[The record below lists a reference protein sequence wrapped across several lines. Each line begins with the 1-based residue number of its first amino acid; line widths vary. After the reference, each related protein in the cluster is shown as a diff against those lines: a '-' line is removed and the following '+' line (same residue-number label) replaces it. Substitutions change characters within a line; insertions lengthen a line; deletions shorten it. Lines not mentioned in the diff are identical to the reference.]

1 MVQQAQCLLP
11 SFGTTFNG
19 PKRPVSI
26 RAKTTSAQN
35 AKLLS
40 AFDRNTLDS
49 ILKTAWGLLL
59 YRYTGSEDVC
69 FGYRSHGAR
78 AFGSHSS
85 DAERLLTCKLTIDEQ
100 DTIKTLLEKSWGE
113 NGCLTDVNG
122 GGCLNADYDTYSL
135 FNTVVM
141 VRVCGDRGKARTSVR
156 PVLPSILPQE
166 CRARLHVKIL
176 QDDVCIFLE
185 WWNTEISTT
194 QMESVAGY
202 FEHLLDQV
210 VFSQDTP
217 VVEAGCFLE
226 HDWDRI
232 YKFNSVLPEA
242 RDRCIHDI
250 ISENARLHPERE
262 AVCSWDGNLTYG
274 ELDGLS
280 SELAHYLK
288 SHGVGPEMLVALC
301 FDKSKW
307 NIVAMLG
314 VLKAGGAFVPLDPTH
329 PTSRLR
335 SLAASVDAKIMLCS
349 RSRSELLSQV
359 VKELIP
365 LDEQLFANISPS
377 PRGYAQEETKSTNA
391 AYLIFTSGS
400 TGQPKGTLLE
410 HRAFVTCATAF
421 GGPMGL
427 NADTRKLQF
436 AAHTFDCSLA
446 ESLAVLIHGGCI
458 CVPSDEERLND
469 IVKAITR
476 MRVNFTSLTPS
487 FARFVEPSSVPELK
501 TILLMGEAMS
511 RTDLERWLHIRLLNG
526 YGPTEAAVC
535 SSIKEDIDVNYD
547 CRDIGLPTGTLFWV
561 VNPDDHNQL
570 VPVGSPGELLLEGP
584 TLARCYINNQQ
595 KTDEVFI
602 YNPAWTKRD
611 SKRGDRRFYK
621 TGDLVRYNSDS
632 GSLTFIGRK
641 DTQIKLHGQRIEL
654 GEIEHTISTL
664 PTVKHCIAFLCKSG
678 FANGKVVAVV
688 SLKQELS
695 VDPMP
700 LKLLPHSKRAHVT
713 AEFREQLSKRLP
725 TYMIPAVWLCVEALP
740 LMPSGKLNRKEIVKW
755 VTDLEDDIHAQNAES
770 EVTESPNPTHLVLT
784 VEDRLAS
791 IWSRVL
797 AIPRDKL
804 SLEDGFLTLGG
815 DSIAAITC
823 MGYCKKQG
831 MGVTVQDVLQSKS
844 IRDLATRVQET
855 KKVVEYHESTDEPFE
870 LSPIQKLH
878 FMVRKEGQGY
888 FNQSMRTRVNRRVS
902 AHDLRYAIE
911 VIIERH
917 SMLRARLVEDTATG
931 ALRQRISKE
940 IDTSYRLR
948 VHDIE
953 RPIEM
958 ESAISASQLCINAFE
973 GPLMSVDLFY
983 TNETCFLSMVAHHLV
998 VDIVSWRII
1007 IEDLED
1013 ILLHP
1018 EDKTILTNSLPFS
1031 VWCYLQDER
1040 AVSLGG
1046 YLEDVP
1052 STEFAYWGMEN
1063 QVATYGDATCETF
1076 ELGIDDSSSILMDCH
1091 KSLGTEA
1098 VDVLLASLLHAFGQ
1112 TFRDRSLPA
1121 IYNEGHGR
1129 ESWDSSIDIS
1139 RTVGWFT
1146 TVSPIFIE
1154 GQVADDP
1161 VDTVVLVKDLRRR
1174 LIDNGRQQFAT
1185 VMSTTT
1191 EDERKRPLCPMEIS
1205 FNYVGQHRDLQRQDG
1220 LFQLLN
1226 QMAGE
1231 TGQGGGSSDYGKDT
1245 PRFGL
1250 FEVSA
1255 LAVNGRLRFIF
1266 SFSKYMKHQEK
1277 IRAWIASCSEVLKY
1291 LGKRLQAIG
1300 MRPTLSDFPMLSLT
1314 YPTLENMLE
1323 KKLPSIG
1330 VSSPGIIEDIYPC
1343 TRMQEGILLARS
1355 RDSSL
1360 YAVHDTYEVRGLNGK
1375 PEAARFAEAWHTV
1388 VSRHAMLRTLFVE
1401 NLTSQDLYSQLV
1413 LKFCEPPILHL
1424 SCSDDVDVVSTFNNQ
1439 PPVVYN
1445 ECKPHHRLMLC
1456 QTASGRLFF
1465 RLELSHAVMDGVS
1478 IAVILRDIQL
1488 AYDGKLS
1495 QRRPLFKAYIQYMR
1509 NRSQVSSL
1517 GYWNK
1522 YLAGLEPCLFP
1533 TLSDGKKA
1541 AQKQLMILRPSFNLF
1556 HDLQLVCDD
1565 NRLTLSTAFTVAWGL
1580 TLHLFCS
1587 SNDVCFNYTTSL
1599 RDSMVEDIES
1609 VVGPVINV
1617 LACRMKIS
1625 RDGLLGDLM
1634 QQVQSDCMEQLAHN
1648 NVSLIDITHELQLSD
1663 IALSNTMISFQK
1675 VTKSEASSTESIS
1688 CSRFCPIQDPAEY
1701 PLFVNVVA
1709 TDKAAEIE
1717 VNYWTDTLS
1726 DEQAENV
1733 TSTFLKCLENIV
1745 RHQGEQVGHL
1755 ETLSDWNKQRLRKWN
1770 KQPPEEADLSVQD
1783 IIQEKALSQPDT
1795 PAIIS
1800 WDRTLNYSDLEHL
1813 STCLAAYLSQLGV
1826 RKGTLVPIY
1835 FDKSVWQ
1842 IVAILAVFKAGAIC
1856 VPRDEVQPENDLD
1869 RWLVDHGAHTGVTS
1883 PSGAESLEGQF
1894 PTVVSVD
1901 ESLFDFLMGPNTTNL
1916 SHTQPYDDSYVVFGS
1931 NGTHESSAIVLD
1943 QRAILARAAAFASAA
1958 HITSGTK
1965 TFQYAPYTSDIY
1977 LQEVIGTF
1985 MSGGCVCIP
1994 RNDSLSQL
2002 SESINETNAN
2012 LVSLTPSIAS
2022 FLRPSDVPSIRVL
2035 ALVGET
2041 PSSEIEQVW
2050 SERVQV
2056 LSFMGPVECSST
2068 CIQFSITKSSSTQS
2082 VTGIVLGCCSW
2093 IVDLC
2098 DSSRLVPVGCVGEL
2112 VIEGAGVARGYLRD
2126 EEQTEQMFPRKD
2138 YGVVESLERPYSL
2151 FPKRRPQ
2158 MFRTGYLVRYNTD
2171 GTLVY
2176 LGKKSDSVDQKPQML
2191 GLEIEQF
2198 LGKQYTPGHRCVV
2211 ESLYL
2216 GIEEYP
2222 KTCIAVFVLSTTDQP
2237 TITTEQTSRIL
2248 SKTIDF
2254 QVLMNK
2260 LYTALAASLPA
2271 SQVPSL
2277 YFPVSGLL
2285 LTPLG
2290 TVDRSCL
2297 RDAARN
2303 LPATSLLEY
2312 DVKKFGD
2319 FWRHQLEKPP
2329 LSGKFL
2335 MQPFSLQGPPAPKM
2349 IETSLTVS
2357 WSGALRK
2364 SNARPVLLSAWALA
2378 IHSYTQCDD
2387 TIFGE
2392 LLADPGNR
2400 TNSSEQLSPQATMIP
2415 RRIRVHDSLSIS
2427 DVLDQT
2433 SSSLAKAGPFER
2445 TPISSIRN
2453 INADTARAL
2462 DFESTLSISAMSIEQ
2477 QGLHLK
2483 SLENQERL
2491 HSELGVCPLA
2501 VLCAIEETG
2510 VNLTARYDDR
2520 AMYNS
2525 QVDQLL
2531 ALFGECLDIFR
2542 SSAALEER
2550 IVDLPKKGGS
2560 LQVFND
2566 TVDYWKEHL
2575 ADIEPCLFPELTPK
2589 REQGKFCTMSL
2600 QLSNASEIQR
2610 VCNDLAITPN
2620 LFLQTVWALVL
2631 RCYTGLEDV
2640 CFGYHIHEK
2649 NASSCILP
2657 CRLNLN
2663 DNLELRD
2670 VMQERKMD
2678 AERMLNHRMSL
2689 FEIHR
2694 AIKSENASI
2703 FNTVFRYKE
2712 STSAVA
2718 ESSNAI
2724 FDSLNENLG
2733 QYLMVVNAS
2742 VSGSSAEINF
2752 DYQPTSLS
2760 ETDMGHLIDCYEC
2773 TMNSVL
2779 SLLEPG
2785 RLIRDVDF
2793 FGRSSCQAVSSWNAT
2808 LPAQPTRC
2816 AHAIIHEQALAH
2828 PAAPAICSWDGNF
2841 TYAQLDFLTTKLAS
2855 HLVNRG
2861 IGPEVFVGL
2870 CFEKSAWAV
2879 IAQVAVLKAGGA
2891 FASLDPAHPEG
2902 RLQGLVNDIAAPIV
2916 LCSTRYLEK
2925 ASRIC
2930 KAALAVNHDALE
2942 KIPNPPAVRR
2952 LPTTNVH
2959 NAAYAIFTSGTTGKP
2974 KATVIEHAA
2983 LAVASSCFSRILGID
2998 SNTRQLQFSSYTFD
3012 ASILEISITLMVGA
3026 CVCMPGDEERMNDLA
3041 GAITR
3046 MKVNS
3051 AFFTPTVLSTLDPN
3065 RVPTLERLY
3074 VGGEKVTETHV
3085 MRWTG
3090 RRLRFFE
3097 AYGPSES
3104 TIFATASLKINQ
3116 DGVLVD
3122 DDCSSIGTAL
3132 CGRTWIVDPHN
3143 HNRILPVG
3151 AVGEL
3156 VMEGDIIARGYLNN
3170 PKKTEEVF
3178 ISQPQWSK
3186 EPGLRDVFSHTSRMY
3201 LTGDLVRYKSD
3212 GNICFISRKDTQ
3224 VKLNGQRIE
3233 LEEIE
3238 QQCTLLSPENTQV
3251 AVEVV
3256 VPETKSVAKTLAAFI
3271 TVDGHDSRSAAS
3283 EQIMSPSLLL
3293 PLSESVQKA
3302 IGKLHS
3308 SLSRVLPQIMIP
3320 KLYFPV
3326 QYLPLSSTGKLD
3338 RKGLRAM
3345 VQGLSKEQLRSY
3357 MIMNSGSGRAVTQA
3371 AESTLRDLWA
3381 KVLEIEPGS
3390 ISAEDSFFGIGG
3402 DSFSA
3407 MKLVVAARAQDIS
3420 LTVAQIYEHPVLVD
3434 MAKCCADAEE
3444 VTQRPDLEP
3453 FTMVPDSTPL
3463 PDTLEEISEQCCVAK
3478 DSITDIYPCTA
3489 VQEGLLT
3496 LSIKNPGAYVARVPY
3511 RLSPNVNLEKFKA
3524 AWQQTVDELDIL
3536 RTRIVH
3542 IEDVGFLQVVIKRE
3556 RISWTL
3562 ETSLENVTDDTVEG
3576 SGALLAKYAIVQIG
3590 PSVRYFVW
3598 TINHALYD
3606 GWNVPQ
3612 ILKRVEDVYASS
3624 STENSTVPYKF
3635 FINHLLQRDMQQ
3647 SDDFWK
3653 AYLDGLSCEPFPPQK
3668 NNDSSS
3674 TGAGS
3679 IQRRSFDISRTS
3691 RASDVTIPELI
3702 RSAWAIVISAHTGS
3716 GDVCFGETLSGRN
3729 VNMPGIA
3736 DVAGPAITTVPM
3748 RVRVDNKLPI
3758 SQYLSDVRQVTAAM
3772 IPHQHHGLQRIQKL
3786 SGDAALAC
3794 KFQNLLVIQSDNAQ
3808 LNEDIWSWAEQ
3819 ETQGDFFT
3827 NPLVVQCQVSGSK
3840 LLIQAN
3846 YDEMILDSWQA
3857 ERLLGQF
3864 GFVLEQLLN
3873 VPRDSPMTVGAIDV
3887 ASPLDKQSIASW
3899 NQRQVT
3905 CIDKCVQDFIREN
3918 ALMQPQA
3925 PALCSWDGEL
3935 NYQETFELAS
3945 SFAAYL
3951 VSCGVGPETYVPVC
3965 VDKSVWAIVTI
3976 LSVLLAGGAFVPLDP
3991 SHPASRHKEIL
4002 EEIEADIILCSS
4014 QLRNRYLGSVSTIIP
4029 VSKATILAYS
4039 AVTTTKK
4046 ERFTTSPSNAAYAIF
4061 TSGSTGRPKGIVVE
4075 HRAVCSSIIG
4085 FAPVVELNKDSR
4097 VFQFASLTFDAA
4109 ILEVLGTLM
4118 LGACICIPS
4127 EDERLNDIPRA
4138 IQRMNVS
4145 WSFLTPSVASIIEP
4159 SSVPSLQVV
4168 TCGGEALSSEVVKT
4182 WKHHVNFIGAYGPT
4196 ETVVFALVARDYVN
4210 HGSTCIGYG
4219 HPNTLTWIV
4228 DPDDHDRLTPLGA
4241 VGELVLEGPT
4251 LAREYLKNPTKTA
4264 ENFVSEP
4271 AWIKNFSSSLPSPRR
4286 IYKTGD
4292 LAKYNYDGSIEYLG
4306 RKDHQVKLHGQ
4317 RMELGEIEHRL
4328 LANQTVRNAVVILP
4342 QTGPLRQ
4349 KLVAVMSLKSL
4360 TSDSNM
4366 IATGACELASQKDM
4380 LRVGHLEASAIQ
4392 KRVEEQLPH
4401 YMVPQAWAVI
4411 KNIPMLVSG
4420 KLDRKRIS
4428 SWLEQLDESAYDR
4441 IMQDYDDA
4449 TPDTI
4454 EEENED
4460 QGEPDTIPETIRD
4473 IFAQVLNLPIHKV
4486 DPDRSFIYLG
4496 GDSIT
4501 GMAVVSKARKCG
4513 LNLTLNRILQAK
4525 SIEEL
4530 AASCDTRLLPTKSV
4544 TESCSPFALSP
4555 IQELFFRS
4563 SPTVLKGSGRF
4574 NQSITVRLA
4583 NRVEPTVVE
4592 DAIRA
4597 VVRKHSMLRARFSKS
4612 TDGTWQQRITSDV
4625 DSAYNFRAHFV
4636 KSSSDMLSRVAKTQ
4650 CSLNIQMGPVV
4661 AADLFDE
4668 DGEQIL
4674 FLVASH
4680 LCVDVVSWRIV
4691 LQELEDFIKTG
4702 SLSSDTPLSFQSWCN
4717 VQRDGSKSFNKTIAS
4732 QPPDLN
4738 YWGMSRTPNNYG
4750 HVEIESFTL
4759 DKRATA
4765 FVSRH
4770 CHAILRTETVEVLLA
4785 AVLYSFNR
4793 VFTDRNAPTIFNE
4806 GHGRETWD
4814 SSEPSGTVGWFTTM
4828 SPLHV
4833 QTGSDLLDTIKRV
4846 KDTRRQISELGRAF
4860 FAHNMLHSRS
4870 NGDSVKFSA
4879 PFEIIFNYL
4888 GQLQQLERDG
4898 SIFQHYGDVFS
4909 AKSMDSASDMGRDTP
4924 RFALFEVT
4932 ALIVKEQLH
4941 VSFIYNRN
4949 MRHQAQIQSWVA
4961 ECKRV
4966 LETDMPKLKD
4976 VPPQPT
4982 LSDYPLLPITYD
4994 EMQDL
4999 TENVLP
5005 SLGIAGWNQVEDIYF
5020 CSPIQEG
5027 ILFSQL
5033 RDPHE
5038 YIFNVIFE
5046 LRRSGGN
5053 GDIDLA
5059 RLKRAWSM
5067 VVARHSIL
5075 RTVFIESC
5083 CKGGSF
5089 DQVVIKEASEEALDI
5104 ECDDSDAM
5112 DQLDALSLRNR
5123 GKSSDRYHQVIFCKT
5138 SIGRVLMKLEMNHVI
5153 IDGGS
5158 ASILLKELALAYGNQ
5173 LPPGPGPLFSEYIKY
5188 LKEEGAFEALD
5199 YWKLRLSCVRPCYL
5213 PVAASKN
5220 GSRQLGTHMVAFN
5233 RFAALQSFCETNSI
5247 TFANLILAAWAI
5259 VLRSYTKSDDVCF
5272 GYPSTG
5278 RDLPVP
5284 GIQDAVGIFI
5294 NTLCCRVRFRANH
5307 TLLDIAK
5314 SVQDDRIDS
5323 LPYQRSS
5330 LAEIQHALGRKGEP
5344 LFNTCMSIQNG
5355 SVGKVEVGE
5364 FSFVMQKAHDPCEY
5378 PITLNVESAKGSEGI
5393 LLRYW
5398 VDAVS
5403 EAKAAAFASAI
5414 AEVLTCFLED
5424 STRPVSALR
5433 IREEEN
5439 TTATGPFMDRSL
5451 LEKMVDERIK
5461 LVVSQMLGNG
5471 KIDTSWMKNHGDDL
5485 SDDFVH
5491 IEKDI
5496 EESLQGVVVAR
5507 EKTPASSTQTLDTE
5521 HRTPIDAES
5530 QLWRLWSITLG
5541 LPPHPIKYQDSF
5553 FKLGGDSIT
5562 AMKLVRAARDE
5573 GMKLSVADVIKN
5585 PVFEKMMALVNDR
5598 KKIMALAK
5606 TEKREDSDEKVEDK
5620 PLLPQ
5625 SDSSQELSI
5634 LRPMPVQ
5641 FDDRSLR
5648 AAISPKVGVFKGG
5661 IVDVLPVTD
5670 FQALSLTGTMFESRW
5685 MLNYFYLDGK
5695 GAIDMRRL
5703 RESFLRVVDAF
5714 DILRTVFVCFHGQFY
5729 QVVLRKVK
5737 PDIFVHE
5744 TDKSLDEYS
5753 NSLQQRDKK
5762 QSPGQG
5768 QQCVQFYVVRKA
5780 NSDEHRILI
5789 RLSHA
5794 QYDGFCLSKIMT
5806 AIKMGYEGSPIS
5818 PSSFLNYMRLLP
5830 GNITP
5835 EHYQHWSNLL
5845 KGSKMTQIIQRDRL
5859 NTFQHVGG
5867 YTQKAKV
5874 IEIPSSATEN
5884 VTIATV
5890 MQSAWAIT
5898 LAKMCAQDDVV
5909 FGLTVNGRN
5918 AVPGAE
5924 GIVGPCLNFIPIR
5937 VKFKERWTGLDLFRF
5952 LQDQQVANMT
5962 YESLGCREI
5971 VRRCTDWPE
5980 STFFTT
5986 SVLHQTLDYEG
5997 QMQLDNHT
6005 YKMGGFGVIDN
6016 LTDLMLFSKPLAGQ
6030 PTQINV
6036 AIGYSNKG
6044 PIPSSFVSTLLD
6056 MVCETAQSLVANPN
6070 LALPSPSTIRSLPPQ
6085 LVEDTPTAESRDSL
6099 LLSSLNDHSLSEI
6112 LAHSALVTRIW
6123 QQVLQPRSSAGKLQT
6138 SYQLD
6143 SSFFGLGGDIA
6154 NVAQVV
6160 WIIEQETGLHVRI
6173 EDLLAHSTFL
6183 GHMAVVALNMTKRDA
6198 DVDSSDTAPAPA
6210 YAPVDARTPSR
6221 TVSVSRQDVPRL
6233 PASKSEWSALDRAR
6247 ILAKKITRLGGL
6259 ATRV

>member
-1 MVQQAQCLLP
+1 MAQQAQCFLP
-11 SFGTTFNG
+11 SFGTTSNG
-19 PKRPVSI
+19 LKRPVSI
-26 RAKTTSAQN
+26 RARTTSAQN

-40 AFDRNTLDS
+40 AFEHNSLDP

-59 YRYTGSEDVC
+59 YRYTGLEDVC
-69 FGYRSHGAR
+69 FGYRRFGAE
-78 AFGSHSS
+78 AFGPNSS

-100 DTIKTLLEKSWGE
+100 DTIKTLLEKSGGK
-113 NGCLTDVNG
+113 NGCQTDVG
-122 GGCLNADYDTYSL
+122 AGGCLNADYDSYSL

-156 PVLPSILPQE
+156 PVLPSILPEE
-166 CRARLHVKIL
+166 CRARLHVKVL

-194 QMESVAGY
+194 QMESVARY
-202 FEHLLDQV
+202 FEQLLDQAAS
-210 VFSQDTP
+210 SQDTP
-217 VVEAGCFLE
+217 VLDAGCFLE
-226 HDWDRI
+226 HDWARI
-232 YKFNSVLPEA
+232 YKFNSAVPEA
-242 RDRCIHDI
+242 RDRCIHDV
-250 ISENARLHPERE
+250 ISETSRLHPERE
-262 AVCSWDGNLTYG
+262 AVCSWDGNFTYG
-274 ELDGLS
+274 ELDDLS
-280 SELAHYLK
+280 SELAYHLQA
-288 SHGVGPEMLVALC
+288 HEVGPETLVALC

-335 SLAASVDAKIMLCS
+335 SLVDSVDAKIMLCS
-349 RSRSELLSQV
+349 RNRSGILSPV
-359 VKELIP
+359 AKKLVP
-365 LDEQLFANISPS
+365 LDEQFFADMSTS
-377 PRGYAQEETKSTNA
+377 TGRYVKEVAKSTTA

-400 TGQPKGTLLE
+400 TGQPKGTLIE
-410 HRAFVTCATAF
+410 HRSFVTCATAF

-458 CVPSDEERLND
+458 CVPSNEERLND

-487 FARFVEPSSVPELK
+487 FARLVDPSSVPGLK

-547 CRDIGLPTGTLFWV
+547 CRDVGLPTGTLFWV

-584 TLARCYINNQQ
+584 TLARCYINNPQ

-602 YNPAWTKRD
+602 YNPSWTKRD
-611 SKRGDRRFYK
+611 SKCGDRRFYK

-654 GEIEHTISTL
+654 GEIEYSISAL

-678 FANGKVVAVV
+678 FAKGKIVAAV
-688 SLKQELS
+688 SLKKEVS
-695 VDPMP
+695 VDTMP
-700 LKLLPHSKRAHVT
+700 LMLLPPSERAQVT
-713 AEFREQLSKRLP
+713 AEFREQLSKQLP

-740 LMPSGKLNRKEIVKW
+740 LLPSGKLNRKEIIKW
-755 VTDLEDDIHAQNAES
+755 VTDLEDDIHAQGSDSDATDS
-770 EVTESPNPTHLVLT
+770 TSATHLEIT
-784 VEDRLAS
+784 VENRLTS

-831 MGVTVQDVLQSKS
+831 LGVTVQDVLQSKS

-855 KKVVEYHESTDEPFE
+855 KNVVVYHETTYEPFE

-902 AHDLRYAIE
+902 AHDLRHAIE
-911 VIIERH
+911 VITERH
-917 SMLRARLVEDTATG
+917 SMLRTRLVQDTATG

-940 IDTSYRLR
+940 IDTSYQLR
-948 VHDIE
+948 VQHIE
-953 RPIEM
+953 QPIEM
-958 ESAISASQLCINAFE
+958 ESAISASQTRINAFE
-973 GPLMSVDLFY
+973 GPIMSVDLFY
-983 TNETCFLSMVAHHLV
+983 TNDDCFLSMVAHHFV

-1007 IEDLED
+1007 IEDIED

-1018 EDKTILTNSLPFS
+1018 EDTATLTNSLPFS
-1031 VWCYLQDER
+1031 TWCHLQDER
-1040 AVSLGG
+1040 ATSLDGH
-1046 YLEDVP
+1046 LEDVP
-1052 STEFAYWGMEN
+1052 SADFDYWGMEN
-1063 QVATYGDATCETF
+1063 QVPTYGDATCETF
-1076 ELGIDDSSSILMDCH
+1076 ELGTDDSKSILMNCH
-1091 KSLGTEA
+1091 KSRGTEV
-1098 VDVLLASLLHAFGQ
+1098 VDILLASLLHAFGR
-1112 TFRDRSLPA
+1112 TFKDRSLPA

-1129 ESWDSSIDIS
+1129 ESWDPSIDIS

-1146 TVSPIFIE
+1146 TVSPIFIQ
-1154 GQVADDP
+1154 GQVTDDP

-1174 LIDNGRQQFAT
+1174 FIDNGRQQFAT
-1185 VMSTTT
+1185 VMSAST
-1191 EDERKRPLCPMEIS
+1191 EDERRRSLCPMEIS

-1266 SFSKYMKHQEK
+1266 SFSKFMRYQEK
-1277 IRAWIASCSEVLKY
+1277 IRAWIASCSEVLKS
-1291 LGKRLQAIG
+1291 LGKRLQTID

-1314 YPTLENMLE
+1314 YPTLENMLA

-1330 VSSPGIIEDIYPC
+1330 
-1343 TRMQEGILLARS
+1343 EGILLARS

-1360 YAVHDTYEVRGLNGK
+1360 YAVHDTYEVRGQGSK
-1375 PEAARFAEAWHTV
+1375 PDAARFLEAWRMV

-1401 NLTSQDLYSQLV
+1401 NVTSQDLYSQLV
-1413 LKFCEPPILHL
+1413 LKSCEPTILHL
-1424 SCSDDVDVVSTFNNQ
+1424 SCPNDDDVVSTFDNQ
-1439 PPVVYN
+1439 PPAVYN
-1445 ECKPHHRLMLC
+1445 EYKPHHRLTLC
-1456 QTASGRLFF
+1456 ETTSGRLFF

-1478 IAVILRDIQL
+1478 IAVILRDLRL
-1488 AYDGKLS
+1488 AYNGSIS
-1495 QRRPLFKAYIQYMR
+1495 QRRPLFKAYIQYLR
-1509 NRSQVSSL
+1509 ILSQDASL
-1517 GYWNK
+1517 EYWSK
-1522 YLAGLEPCLFP
+1522 YLADLEPCIFP
-1533 TLSDGKKA
+1533 TLSDGKKI
-1541 AQKQLMILRPSFNLF
+1541 AQKQLRILRPSFDLF
-1556 HDLQLVCDD
+1556 HDLQASCED
-1565 NRLTLSTAFTVAWGL
+1565 NRLTLSTAFNVAWGL
-1580 TLHLFCS
+1580 TLRLFCS
-1587 SNDVCFNYTTSL
+1587 SDDVCFNYTTSL
-1599 RDSMVEDIES
+1599 RDSIVEDIES

-1617 LACRMKIS
+1617 LACRMKVS
-1625 RDGLLGDLM
+1625 RDSSLGDLM

-1663 IALSNTMISFQK
+1663 MALSNTMISYQK
-1675 VTKSEASSTESIS
+1675 VTKSEAPSITS
-1688 CSRFCPIQDPAEY
+1688 INFSRSCPIRDPAEY
-1701 PLFVNVVA
+1701 PLYVNVVA
-1709 TDKAAEIE
+1709 SDRAAEIE
-1717 VNYWTDTLS
+1717 MNYWTDTLS

-1733 TSTFLKCLENIV
+1733 SSIFLKYLENIV
-1745 RHQGEQVGHL
+1745 RHQGEQVGRL

-1770 KQPPEEADLSVQD
+1770 KQPLEEADILVQD
-1783 IIQEKALSQPDT
+1783 IIQEKAVSQPDT
-1795 PAIIS
+1795 PAIAS
-1800 WDRTLNYSDLEHL
+1800 WDKTLHYGDLEHL
-1813 STCLAAYLSQLGV
+1813 SSYLAAYLSQLGV

-1835 FDKSVWQ
+1835 FGKSAWQ
-1842 IVAILAVFKAGAIC
+1842 IVTILAIFKAGAIC
-1856 VPRDEVQPENDLD
+1856 VPRIEAQPKSNLD
-1869 RWLVDHGAHTGVTS
+1869 RWLVDHGAHTAVTS

-1894 PTVVSVD
+1894 PTVISVD
-1901 ESLFDFLMGPNTTNL
+1901 ESLFGFLRASNTTNL
-1916 SHTQPYDDSYVVFGS
+1916 SPAQPHDDSYVVFSS
-1931 NGTHESSAIVLD
+1931 NGTHEPSAVVLD
-1943 QRAILARAAAFASAA
+1943 QRAILARATAFSSATRM
-1958 HITSGTK
+1958 TSGTK
-1965 TFQYAPYTSDIY
+1965 TFQHASYTSDIF

-1994 RNDSLSQL
+1994 RSDSLSQL
-2002 SESINETNAN
+2002 SVSINETNAN
-2012 LVSLTPSIAS
+2012 LVSLTPSIAY

-2035 ALVGET
+2035 ALFGDIPTREV
-2041 PSSEIEQVW
+2041 EQVW
-2050 SERVQV
+2050 SEQVQ
-2056 LSFMGPVECSST
+2056 LLFFMGIAECSST
-2068 CIQFSITKSSSTQS
+2068 CIQASIFEGLSTPS
-2082 VTGIVLGCCSW
+2082 VTGTSAGCCSW
-2093 IVDLC
+2093 IADVF
-2098 DSSRLVPVGCVGEL
+2098 DSTRLVPVGCVGEL
-2112 VIEGAGVARGYLRD
+2112 VIEGAGVARGYLCD
-2126 EEQTEQMFPRKD
+2126 EKQTKEMFPKEE
-2138 YGVVESLERPYSL
+2138 YGVVESSKRPYSL

-2158 MFRTGYLVRYNTD
+2158 MFRTGYMARYNTD

-2176 LGKKSDSVDQKPQML
+2176 LGKKSLTDHRQQML
-2191 GLEIEQF
+2191 AFKIEQF
-2198 LGKQYTPGHRCVV
+2198 LSTQDIPGYSCIV
-2211 ESLYL
+2211 ESLGL
-2216 GIEEYP
+2216 EVEEYP
-2222 KTCIAVFVLSTTDQP
+2222 KTCIAVFVLSTSDNS
-2237 TITTEQTSRIL
+2237 ITNAKTMTEISPKTS
-2248 SKTIDF
+2248 DF
-2254 QVLMNK
+2254 HVLMTK
-2260 LYTALAASLPA
+2260 LHTALAASLPP

-2277 YFPVSGLL
+2277 YFPVSGLP

-2290 TVDRSCL
+2290 TVDRSLL

-2303 LPATSLLEY
+2303 FPTASLLEY
-2312 DVKKFGD
+2312 DAKKFGD
-2319 FWRHQLEKPP
+2319 FWRHQLEKPS
-2329 LSGKFL
+2329 LSGRFI
-2335 MQPFSLQGPPAPKM
+2335 MQPLTLSETPAPKM
-2349 IETSLTVS
+2349 IAKSLTS
-2357 WSGALRK
+2357 PWGGALQK
-2364 SNARPVLLSAWALA
+2364 SNARAVLLCAWALA
-2378 IHSYTQCDD
+2378 IHSYTQSEDIC
-2387 TIFGE
+2387 FGE
-2392 LLADPGNR
+2392 LLIDTENSGNL
-2400 TNSSEQLSPQATMIP
+2400 TEQLPPQGTIIP
-2415 RRIRVHDSLSIS
+2415 RRIQVDNSITIS
-2427 DVLDQT
+2427 GLLDRT
-2433 SSSLAKAGPFER
+2433 SSSLAEARPFEK

-2462 DFESTLSISAMSIEQ
+2462 DFESALSISSMSMEQ
-2477 QGLHLK
+2477 QIVLLK
-2483 SLENQERL
+2483 SLENKENL
-2491 HSELGVCPLA
+2491 HSELDVCPLA
-2501 VLCAIEETG
+2501 VFCALEETG
-2510 VNLTARYDDR
+2510 VNLVARYDDR
-2520 AMYNS
+2520 VIYSS

-2542 SSAALEER
+2542 LSADLEEG
-2550 IVDLPKKGGS
+2550 IVNLPKSGGS
-2560 LQVFND
+2560 LQVFNE

-2575 ADIEPCLFPELTPK
+2575 ADIEPCLFLELTPK
-2589 REQGKFCTMSL
+2589 KEHGKFSTMSL
-2600 QLSNASEIQR
+2600 QLSNSSQIRHA
-2610 VCNDLAITPN
+2610 CNDLVITPDI
-2620 LFLQTVWALVL
+2620 FLQTIWALVL
-2631 RCYTGLEDV
+2631 RCYTGLEDI
-2640 CFGYHIHEK
+2640 CFGYNVPIK
-2649 NASSCILP
+2649 NGSACILP
-2657 CRLNLN
+2657 CRIDLN

-2670 VMQERKMD
+2670 VMQKRKAD
-2678 AERMLNHRMSL
+2678 VERMLNHQMSL

-2694 AIKSENASI
+2694 AIGSENSSI
-2703 FNTVFRYKE
+2703 FNTVFNYEK
-2712 STSAVA
+2712 TIPGVA
-2718 ESSNAI
+2718 EFSNDI
-2724 FDSLNENLG
+2724 LI
-2733 QYLMVVNAS
+2733 VVNAS
-2742 VSGSSAEINF
+2742 VSTSSVEVNF
-2752 DYQPTSLS
+2752 HYQGTSLS
-2760 ETDMGHLIDCYEC
+2760 ETDMGHIVDCFES
-2773 TMNSVL
+2773 TVNSVL
-2779 SLLEPG
+2779 PLFETSQ
-2785 RLIRDVDF
+2785 LIKNVDF
-2793 FGRSSCQAVSSWNAT
+2793 FGQRSCHAVSSWNAT
-2808 LPAQPTRC
+2808 LPERPTRC
-2816 AHAIIHEQALAH
+2816 AHAIIHEQALAR
-2828 PAAPAICSWDGNF
+2828 PSAQAICSWDGDF
-2841 TYAQLDFLTTKLAS
+2841 SYAQLDYLTTKLAVQ
-2855 HLVNRG
+2855 LANRG
-2861 IGPEVFVGL
+2861 VGPDVFVGL

-2891 FASLDPAHPEG
+2891 FASLDPAHPES
-2902 RLQGLVNDIAAPIV
+2902 RLQSLVNDIDAPIV

-2930 KAALAVNHDALE
+2930 EAALVVDHDALE
-2942 KIPNPPAVRR
+2942 KMPNPSRVRR
-2952 LPTTNVH
+2952 LPTTNIH
-2959 NAAYAIFTSGTTGKP
+2959 NAAYAIFTSGTTGTP
-2974 KATVIEHAA
+2974 KTTVIEHVA
-2983 LAVASSCFSRILGID
+2983 LVLASSCFAKILSID
-2998 SNTRQLQFSSYTFD
+2998 SNTRPLQFSSFTFD
-3012 ASILEISITLMVGA
+3012 ASILEITITLMVGA
-3026 CVCMPGDEERMNDLA
+3026 CVCMPSDEERMNDLA
-3041 GAITR
+3041 GAIAR
-3046 MKVNS
+3046 MNVNS

-3065 RVPTLERLY
+3065 SVPTLKTLY

-3085 MRWTG
+3085 LPWIDRG
-3090 RRLRFFE
+3090 IRFFE

-3104 TIFATASLKINQ
+3104 TIFATTSLKINQ

-3132 CGRTWIVDPHN
+3132 SGRSWIVDPHN
-3143 HNRILPVG
+3143 RNRILPIG

-3156 VMEGDIIARGYLNN
+3156 VIEGDIIARGYLNN
-3170 PKKTEEVF
+3170 AKKTEEVF
-3178 ISQPQWSK
+3178 ISQPRWSQN
-3186 EPGLRDVFSHTSRMY
+3186 PGLRHVFRKTSRMY

-3238 QQCTLLSPENTQV
+3238 QQCTLLSSANTQV
-3251 AVEVV
+3251 AVEIV
-3256 VPETKSVAKTLAAFI
+3256 VPEAKSVAKTLAAFI

-3283 EQIMSPSLLL
+3283 EQSVSSSLLL
-3293 PLSESVQKA
+3293 PLSDSVQKT
-3302 IGKLHS
+3302 ISKLHDA
-3308 SLSRVLPQIMIP
+3308 LSQVLPQIMIP

-3338 RKGLRAM
+3338 RKGLRTM
-3345 VQGLSKEQLRSY
+3345 VQALPKEQLRSY
-3357 MIMNSGSGRAVTQA
+3357 MIMNSGSGRAVAQA
-3371 AESTLRDLWA
+3371 AESSLRDLWA

-3407 MKLVVAARAQDIS
+3407 MKLVVAARVQDIS
-3420 LTVAQIYEHPVLVD
+3420 LTVAQIYERPVLVD
-3434 MAKCCADAEE
+3434 MAKCCVDVEE
-3444 VTQRPDLEP
+3444 ATQRPDLGP
-3453 FTMVPDSTPL
+3453 FTMIPDSKPL
-3463 PDTLEEISEQCCVAK
+3463 PKILEEVSEQCGVAK
-3478 DSITDIYPCTA
+3478 DSVADIYPCTA
-3489 VQEGLLT
+3489 VQEGLLA

-3511 RLSPNVNLEKFKA
+3511 RLSSNINLERFKA

-3542 IEDVGFLQVVIKRE
+3542 VEDAGFFQIVIKRE

-3576 SGALLAKYAIVQIG
+3576 SGALLAKYAIVQLG
-3590 PSVRYFVW
+3590 SSVRYFVW

-3606 GWNVPQ
+3606 GWIVPQ
-3612 ILKRVEDVYASS
+3612 ILKRVEDVYAGSS
-3624 STENSTVPYKF
+3624 SQNSTVPYKF

-3647 SDDFWK
+3647 SDTFWK
-3653 AYLDGLSCEPFPPQK
+3653 SYLNGLSSEAFPPQK
-3668 NNDSSS
+3668 NKESIS

-3679 IQRRSFDISRTS
+3679 IQRRTVDISRS
-3691 RASDVTIPELI
+3691 PRGSDVTVPELI
-3702 RSAWAIVISAHTGS
+3702 RSAWAIVLSVHTGS
-3716 GDVCFGETLSGRN
+3716 GDVCFGETLAGRN
-3729 VNMPGIA
+3729 VDMPGIA
-3736 DVAGPAITTVPM
+3736 DIAGPVITTVPM
-3748 RVRVDNKLPI
+3748 RIRVDNKLPL
-3758 SQYLSDVRQVTAAM
+3758 SRFLSDVRKVTAAM

-3786 SGDAALAC
+3786 SSDTALAC
-3794 KFQNLLVIQSDNAQ
+3794 RFQNLLLIQSDNPH
-3808 LNEDIWSWAEQ
+3808 LNEDIWSWVER

-3827 NPLVVQCQVSGSK
+3827 QPLVVQCQVSGSK

-3846 YDEMILDSWQA
+3846 YDETVLDSWQA
-3857 ERLLGQF
+3857 ERLIGQF
-3864 GFVLEQLLN
+3864 SFVIEQLLS
-3873 VPRDSPMTVGAIDV
+3873 VPRDMSMTVGGVDV
-3887 ASPLDKQSIASW
+3887 ASPLDKQSISSW

-3905 CIDKCVQDFIREN
+3905 CIDKCVHDFIREH
-3918 ALMQPQA
+3918 ALLQPQA
-3925 PALCSWDGEL
+3925 PAICSWDGDL
-3935 NYQETFELAS
+3935 KYQEMMQLAS
-3945 SFAAYL
+3945 SFSAYL

-3965 VDKSVWAIVTI
+3965 LDKSMWAIVTI
-3976 LSVLLAGGAFVPLDP
+3976 LSVLLAGGAFIPLDS
-3991 SHPASRHKEIL
+3991 SHPVSRHKEIL
-4002 EEIEADIILCSS
+4002 EEIEADIILCSP
-4014 QLRNRYLGSVSTIIP
+4014 QLRNRYLGSVGTIIP
-4029 VSKATILAYS
+4029 VSKDTITAYS
-4039 AVTTTKK
+4039 TVTTTK
-4046 ERFTTSPSNAAYAIF
+4046 RAHFNTSPSNVAYAIF

-4075 HRAVCSSIIG
+4075 HRAVCSSIVG
-4085 FAPVVELNKDSR
+4085 FAPVIELNKDSR

-4127 EDERLNDIPRA
+4127 EDERLNDIPGA
-4138 IQRMNVS
+4138 MQRMNVT
-4145 WSFLTPSVASIIEP
+4145 WSFLTPSVASIVEP
-4159 SSVPSLQVV
+4159 SSVPSLQVL
-4168 TCGGEALSSEVVKT
+4168 TCGGEALSSEVVKN
-4182 WKHHVNFIGAYGPT
+4182 WKHHVNFKGAYGPT
-4196 ETVVFALVARDYVN
+4196 ETVVFALVARDYAN
-4210 HGSTCIGYG
+4210 HSSTCIGYG
-4219 HPNTLTWIV
+4219 LPNTLTWIV
-4228 DPDDHDRLTPLGA
+4228 DPDDHDRLAPLGA
-4241 VGELVLEGPT
+4241 IGELVLEGST

-4264 ENFVSEP
+4264 EHFVDEP
-4271 AWIKNFSSSLPSPRR
+4271 AWIKNFPSSLSSPRR

-4292 LAKYNYDGSIEYLG
+4292 LAKYNSDGSIEYIG

-4328 LANQTVRNAVVILP
+4328 FANQTVRNAVVMLP
-4342 QTGPLRQ
+4342 RTGPLRQ

-4360 TSDSNM
+4360 TSDPSM
-4366 IATGACELASQKDM
+4366 IASSACELVSEKDM
-4380 LRVGHLEASAIQ
+4380 SRVGHRETNAIQ

-4411 KNIPMLVSG
+4411 KNVPMLVSE
-4420 KLDRKRIS
+4420 KMDRKRIS
-4428 SWLEQLDESAYDR
+4428 TWLEQLDESTYDR
-4441 IMQDYDDA
+4441 IMQDYGDA
-4449 TPDTI
+4449 EPDAI
-4454 EEENED
+4454 EEEDED
-4460 QGEPDTIPETIRD
+4460 RSGPNTIPEIIQG

-4486 DPDRSFIYLG
+4486 DPNRSFIYLG

-4501 GMAVVSKARKCG
+4501 GIAVVSKARKCG
-4513 LNLTLNRILQAK
+4513 LNLPLNRILQAK

-4530 AASCDTRLLPTKSV
+4530 AAWCDTKPVPTKRVAELS
-4544 TESCSPFALSP
+4544 SPFALSP

-4563 SPTVLKGSGRF
+4563 SPAVLKGSGRF

-4583 NRVEPTVVE
+4583 NRVEPTVLE
-4592 DAIRA
+4592 NAIRA
-4597 VVRKHSMLRARFSKS
+4597 VVRKHGMFRARFSKS
-4612 TDGTWQQRITSDV
+4612 TDGTWQQRTTKGV
-4625 DSAYNFRAHFV
+4625 DSAYKFRTHV
-4636 KSSSDMLSRVAKTQ
+4636 SKSSSDMRSKIANTQ
-4650 CSLNIQMGPVV
+4650 CSLNVQSGPVV
-4661 AADLFDE
+4661 AADLFE
-4668 DGEQIL
+4668 KDGEQIL

-4691 LQELEDFIKTG
+4691 LQELEDFIENG
-4702 SLSSDTPLSFQSWCN
+4702 SLSSDAPLSFQSWCN
-4717 VQRDGSKSFNKTIAS
+4717 VQRDGSKYINKAIAS
-4732 QPPDLN
+4732 QPPDLG
-4738 YWGMSRTPNNYG
+4738 YWGMSRSPNNYG
-4750 HVEIESFTL
+4750 HVDIESFTL

-4765 FVSRH
+4765 FVARD
-4770 CHAILRTETVEVLLA
+4770 CHSIFRTETVEVLLA
-4785 AVLYSFNR
+4785 AVLHSFNR
-4793 VFTDRNAPTIFNE
+4793 VFTERKVPTIYNE
-4806 GHGRETWD
+4806 GHGREAWD
-4814 SSEPSGTVGWFTTM
+4814 SFDPSGTVGWFTTL

-4833 QTGSDLLDTIKRV
+4833 QAGSDLLDTLRRV
-4846 KDTRRQISELGRAF
+4846 KDTRRKTNEISRAF
-4860 FAHNMLHSRS
+4860 FTHNTLQSRETGES
-4870 NGDSVKFSA
+4870 DKF
-4879 PFEIIFNYL
+4879 PVPLEILFNYL

-4909 AKSMDSASDMGRDTP
+4909 AMTMDSASDMGPDAP
-4924 RFALFEVT
+4924 RFALFEVS

-4949 MRHQAQIQSWVA
+4949 MRHQARIQEWIT
-4961 ECKRV
+4961 ECKSV
-4966 LETDMPKLKD
+4966 FETDLPKLKNIT
-4976 VPPQPT
+4976 PQPT

-4994 EMQDL
+4994 EMRDL
-4999 TENVLP
+4999 TGEALP
-5005 SLGIAGWNQVEDIYF
+5005 SLGIAGWNQVEDIYP

-5046 LRRSGGN
+5046 LRRSE
-5053 GDIDLA
+5053 DSSIDLA
-5059 RLKRAWSM
+5059 RLRSAWSM
-5067 VVARHSIL
+5067 IVARHSIL
-5075 RTVFIESC
+5075 RTVFVDSC

-5089 DQVVIKEASEEALDI
+5089 DQVVIKEAIEEALEI
-5104 ECDDSDAM
+5104 ECDDSDAL
-5112 DQLDALSLRNR
+5112 DKLDAVSLRSR
-5123 GKSSDRYHQVIFCKT
+5123 GNTSDRYHQVVFCKT

-5158 ASILLKELALAYGNQ
+5158 ASILLKELALAYSNQ

-5188 LKEEGAFEALD
+5188 LKEEGAVEALD
-5199 YWKLRLSCVRPCYL
+5199 YWKRCLSGVRPCHL
-5213 PVAASKN
+5213 PVAASN
-5220 GSRQLGTHMVAFN
+5220 DGSRQLGTHIVAFN
-5233 RFAALQSFCETNSI
+5233 RFSALQSFCETNSI
-5247 TFANLILAAWAI
+5247 TFANLILATWAI

-5294 NTLCCRVRFRANH
+5294 NTLCCRVRFRGNH

-5314 SVQDDRIDS
+5314 SVQNDHIDS
-5323 LPYQRSS
+5323 IPYQRSS
-5330 LAEIQHALGRKGEP
+5330 LAEIQHAL
-5344 LFNTCMSIQNG
+5344 
-5355 SVGKVEVGE
+5355 VVKVEVGE
-5364 FSFVMQKAHDPCEY
+5364 FSFEMQKAHDPCEY
-5378 PITLNVESAKGSEGI
+5378 PFTLNVESAKGNEGI

-5398 VDAVS
+5398 ADAVS
-5403 EAKAAAFASAI
+5403 ETEAAAFASSI
-5414 AEVLTCFLED
+5414 VEVLTCFLED
-5424 STRPVSALR
+5424 SNRPVSALK
-5433 IREEEN
+5433 IRDEEES
-5439 TTATGPFMDRSL
+5439 TTGQFMDRSL
-5451 LEKMVDERIK
+5451 LEKIVDERIK
-5461 LVVSQMLGNG
+5461 LVVSQMLGDG
-5471 KIDTSWMKNHGDDL
+5471 KFAAPWVKNHGDDL

-5491 IEKDI
+5491 IERDI
-5496 EESLQGVVVAR
+5496 EESLQGLVVAR
-5507 EKTPASSTQTLDTE
+5507 EKTPASSTQTLDTDY
-5521 HRTPIDAES
+5521 RAPNDAEN

-5541 LPPHPIKYQDSF
+5541 LPPHPVKYQDSF

-5573 GMKLSVADVIKN
+5573 GMKLSVVDVMKN
-5585 PVFEKMMALVNDR
+5585 PVFEKMVALLNDR
-5598 KKIMALAK
+5598 KKPVVQAN
-5606 TEKREDSDEKVEDK
+5606 TEKRERDVEKVEEK
-5620 PLLPQ
+5620 VSLPQ
-5625 SDSSQELSI
+5625 SESSQELSI
-5634 LRPMPVQ
+5634 LRPMLVQ

-5695 GAIDMRRL
+5695 GAMDMRRL
-5703 RESFLRVVDAF
+5703 RESFLRVVGAF

-5753 NSLQQRDKK
+5753 NSLQQRDKE

-5768 QQCVQFYVVRKA
+5768 QQCVQFYVVRKV
-5780 NSDEHRILI
+5780 NSDEHWILI

-5835 EHYQHWSNLL
+5835 EHYQHWRNLL
-5845 KGSKMTQIIQRDRL
+5845 KGSKMTQVVQRDRP
-5859 NTFQHVGG
+5859 NTFEQVGG
-5867 YTQKAKV
+5867 YTQKSKV

-5884 VTIATV
+5884 VTVATV

-5937 VKFKERWTGLDLFRF
+5937 VTFKERWTGLDLFRF

-5971 VRRCTDWPE
+5971 VRRCTEWPE

-5986 SVLHQTLDYEG
+5986 AVLHQNVDYEG
-5997 QMQLDNHT
+5997 QMQLDNNT
-6005 YKMGGFGVIDN
+6005 YKMGGFGVVDN

-6044 PIPSSFVSTLLD
+6044 PIPSSFVSTVLD
-6056 MVCETAQSLVANPN
+6056 MVCETVQSLVANPN
-6070 LALPSPSTIRSLPPQ
+6070 LALPSPSTIRSLPAQ
-6085 LVEDTPTAESRDSL
+6085 VVEDTPTPESRDSL

-6112 LAHSALVTRIW
+6112 LAHSSLITRIW
-6123 QQVLQPRSSAGKLQT
+6123 QQVLQPRSGTSKPQT

-6183 GHMAVVALNMTKRDA
+6183 GHMAIVALNMSKRDA
-6198 DVDSSDTAPAPA
+6198 SMDSSDTLPAPV
-6210 YAPVDARTPSR
+6210 YAPVDARTPPRS
-6221 TVSVSRQDVPRL
+6221 VSVSRQEVPRL
-6233 PASKSEWSALDRAR
+6233 PTSKTEWSALDRAR
-6247 ILAKKITRLGGL
+6247 MFAKKITRLGGL